1 VKSFS
6 LMALMEFGTKEKTRC
21 RDFFP
26 AVPVDKVVDT
36 TGCGDA
42 FRAGL
47 MFSLFS
53 GATTVEAI
61 LVGLKFGALKAQTRG
76 SHCKGLCESQ
86 TDG

>member
-1 VKSFS
+1 
-6 LMALMEFGTKEKTRC
+6 MALMEFKYQRKDSLPR
-21 RDFFP
+21 FFP
-26 AVPVDKVVDT
+26 AVPGGCVVDT

-47 MFSLFS
+47 IFGLFS

-76 SHCKGLCESQ
+76 SHCNGFCDSQ